1 MTTSSDFG
9 KLLLRLM
16 VGCLML
22 FHGIAKVNGGISFIV
37 SKVTQEGFPELLAY
51 GVYVGEIIA
60 PLLLIIGLKT
70 RLASFIIVLTMIFAI
85 YLAHAGDLFSITQTG
100 AWAIELQ
107 MMYLLSALAI
117 MFLGAG
123 KFAFDKETPYS
134 KW

>member
-37 SKVTQEGFPELLAY
+37 NKLTQEGFPEFLAY
-51 GVYVGEIIA
+51 GVYVGEVIA

-70 RLASFIIVLTMIFAI
+70 QFAAFIIVLTMIFAI
-85 YLAHAGDLFSITQTG
+85 YLVHAGDLWSITQTG

-123 KFAFDKETPYS
+123 KLSFDKD
-134 KW
+134 

>member
-37 SKVTQEGFPELLAY
+37 NKVTQEGFPEFLAY
-51 GVYVGEIIA
+51 GVYVGEVIA

-70 RLASFIIVLTMIFAI
+70 RFAAFIIVLTMIFAI
-85 YLAHAGDLFSITQTG
+85 YLVHAGDLWSITQTG

-123 KFAFDKETPYS
+123 KLSFDKD
-134 KW
+134 